1 MNIDSVRSLKQSLV
15 QAQLEP
21 MVLAAGKVSSLA
33 VAARPSRDLTPFR
46 RTIALGVAPGPNT
59 GKGRGKDFRLAVR
72 IQSRGME
79 GSPELERIRK
89 AAKGEVDERYVGR
102 IFKRVEPLRTR
113 RRPLVIGSSIGHFRI
128 TAGTLGCFV
137 STKSGGR
144 RVLSNNH
151 VLADENRGNKGDAV
165 IQPGDFDGG
174 TRPGDT
180 IGALDRFVR
189 LKKTAP
195 NLVDAALA
203 TIRAGIAADTTTLDG
218 LGPLQGVS
226 TLALHVGMDVHKVGR
241 TTGTTSGRVTAFEL
255 DNVVVTYDIGDLRF
269 DDQIEVEG
277 AGSGPFSRGGD
288 SGSLIVDEEFRAV
301 ALLFAGGD
309 SGGTNGKG
317 LTFANPIGAVLAG
330 LRVTLLT

>member
-1 MNIDSVRSLKQSLV
+1 MNIDSVRSLKRALV
-15 QAQLEP
+15 ETHLEP
-21 MVLAAGKVSSLA
+21 MTHAAGKVSALA
-33 VAARPSRDLTPFR
+33 VSARPTRDLTPFR
-46 RTIALGVAPGPNT
+46 RTVALGVAPG
-59 GKGRGKDFRLAVR
+59 KSGKDFRLAVR

-89 AAKGEVDERYVGR
+89 AARGEVEERYVGR
-102 IFKRVEPLRTR
+102 IFKRAASLRTR

-151 VLADENRGNKGDAV
+151 VLADENGGKKGDAV

-174 TRPGDT
+174 TRPSDT

-203 TIRAGIAADTTTLDG
+203 TIRAGIAADETTLDD
-218 LGPLQGVS
+218 LGPLQGTS
-226 TLALHVGMDVHKVGR
+226 TAPPSAGMEVHKIGR

-255 DNVVVTYDIGDLRF
+255 DNVIVTYDLGDLRF
-269 DDQIEVEG
+269 DGQLEIEG

-288 SGSLIVDEEFRAV
+288 SGSLVVDAGFDAV

-309 SGGTNGKG
+309 SGGSNGKG
-317 LTFANPIGAVLAG
+317 LTYANPIGAVFDA
-330 LRVTLLT
+330 LRVTLLV